1 MKKKTV
7 WIIVGIIAIWIG
19 YRAYTNYQESLKY
32 GRLTVSGENV
42 TLSYDMISTYMERIE
57 ASEQFTLLEHTQDEQ
72 GDSLTIDYDA
82 SPYVTGEMTVY
93 IPKDADAHVEPMRF
107 YLSWDNFDYDDDVAY
122 VEQMRER
129 SKELWGTFFPI
140 WGRMRKTISDGLF
153 TPDMLFYVK
162 CNTLEEGKMYTE
174 DYLSKLSQLF
184 AP

>member
-42 TLSYDMISTYMERIE
+42 TLSYDMISTYMERID
-57 ASEQFTLLEHTQDEQ
+57 ASEQFTLLEHVQDEQ

-93 IPKDADAHVEPMRF
+93 IPKDADAHVEPMTF
-107 YLSWDNFDYDDDVAY
+107 YFHWSNLDYDETFA
-122 VEQMRER
+122 EAA
-129 SKELWGTFFPI
+129 KEKGEPYLPI
-140 WGRMRKTISDGLF
+140 LGSMMKAVSDGLF
-153 TPDMLFYVK
+153 TAKLSPIVK
-162 CNTLEEGKMYTE
+162 GNTLEECKMYIE
-174 DYLSKLSQLF
+174 DYISELSQLF